1 MLDLSLHDSRQ
12 ALAAADVAVPPRKPV
27 GPRAMVQTPKKSL
40 ERKPVPG
47 AQELLAQYERRGSAQ
62 SRNRFSMTASSRSPS
77 PRKRGGLFSAPDAEP
92 FTLEIIRRNPSTGEQ
107 WTVGQIASH
116 QLQSPGALQDNQLDF
131 LKAQQPEENHTS
143 SPPIDIQLA
152 NAGYAKFRHIPAKV
166 SCETFVTQEID
177 YISLRRQ
184 VLMSYS
190 KSRILVAKEEVK
202 DTFHRFVDEHITKK
216 GHARQPSD
224 DSVEGEKSSMLS
236 AVHPGQGM
244 KRRGYVFSSPW
255 GTNCVFHTALNGN
268 AIKCVRNLDD
278 GHHGVYNPLTSDDPL
293 RRRPTS
299 AEVSE
304 LRFDLPMPGMPSTGG
319 KHDVESWVQG
329 HLGKIWPGKESENE
343 GAISPFD
350 LNLGGEKAGGGS
362 RGTRAKMGKLIVHD
376 DGQKMLDLVVAANMG
391 VWWGAY
397 ERSF

>member
-1 MLDLSLHDSRQ
+1 
-12 ALAAADVAVPPRKPV
+12 
-27 GPRAMVQTPKKSL
+27 MVSAPKTSF

-47 AQELLAQYERRGSAQ
+47 AQEILAQYERRGSAQ
-62 SRNRFSMTASSRSPS
+62 SSRNRFSTATSRSPS
-77 PRKRGGLFSAPDAEP
+77 PRKRGLFSSPDAEP

-116 QLQSPGALQDNQLDF
+116 QLESPGALQDNQLDF
-131 LKAQQPEENHTS
+131 LKSQQPEENHTS

-224 DSVEGEKSSMLS
+224 DSTEGAEKSMLS
-236 AVHPGQGM
+236 PVHPGHGM

-278 GHHGVYNPLTSDDPL
+278 GNGVYNPLTADDALL

-329 HLGKIWPGKESENE
+329 HLGKIWPGGSKEGN
-343 GAISPFD
+343 GDDGQVSPFD
-350 LNLGGEKAGGGS
+350 LNLGGEKAGGGRS
-362 RGTRAKMGKLIVHD
+362 GTRAKMGKLIVHD